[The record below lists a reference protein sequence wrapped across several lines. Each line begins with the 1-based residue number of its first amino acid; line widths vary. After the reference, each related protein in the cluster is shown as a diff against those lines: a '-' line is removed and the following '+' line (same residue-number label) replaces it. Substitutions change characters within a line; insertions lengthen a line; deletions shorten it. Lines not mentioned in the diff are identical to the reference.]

1 MKVVIVGIGKIG
13 KEYLK
18 ILIKNKKDYQNLL
31 N

>member
-13 KEYLK
+13 REYLK
-18 ILIKNKKDYQNLL
+18 ILKKNKKDYQNLL